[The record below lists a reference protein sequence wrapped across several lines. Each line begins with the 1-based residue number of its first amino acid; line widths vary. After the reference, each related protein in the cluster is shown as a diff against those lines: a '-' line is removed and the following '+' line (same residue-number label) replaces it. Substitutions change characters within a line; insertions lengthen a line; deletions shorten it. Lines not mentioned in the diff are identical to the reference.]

1 MEIKEMVEEQ
11 VKLREITLVVD
22 ELWYDAII
30 NITSEVY
37 DGETCEWLRNEVI

>member
-1 MEIKEMVEEQ
+1 MVEEQ